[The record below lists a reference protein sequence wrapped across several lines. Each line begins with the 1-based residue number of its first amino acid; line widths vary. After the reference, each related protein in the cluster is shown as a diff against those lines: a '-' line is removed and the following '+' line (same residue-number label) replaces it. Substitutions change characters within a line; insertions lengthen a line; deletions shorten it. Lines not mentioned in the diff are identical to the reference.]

1 VDGHGIAQC
10 AILLAMMIFIFLVAF
25 IGISGLVGLALAQ
38 DVIVLKNGRQ
48 ITAQSYREEGSTVK
62 IQGLGGEFGIPK
74 DQIQSIS
81 KAGQGERP
89 GLNIIDLET
98 TTRQTSQK
106 PSLPPARDAK
116 APTSPAET
124 RSAADVEE
132 EKEYQ
137 KRLAEVTEKLEA
149 ARQDYFKATQGGGTS
164 SNVSRDGMKAWTM
177 DFASRIHDSQKVP
190 GGGGLASTP
199 PAPPYAPNYT
209 PKEKELSDLRIKIDD
224 LQKERD
230 NLIQEMKSKNIPTGA
245 L

>member
-1 VDGHGIAQC
+1 MVKILFVAALIGMSGWSSVAQ
-10 AILLAMMIFIFLVAF
+10 
-25 IGISGLVGLALAQ
+25 AQ
-38 DVIVLKNGRQ
+38 HVIVLKNGRQ
-48 ITAQSYREEGSTVK
+48 ITAQSYREEGTTVK

-81 KAGQGERP
+81 KASQGERP

-98 TTRQTSQK
+98 TSRQTSIPQK

-149 ARQDYFKATQGGGTS
+149 ARQDYFKATQGGGTA
-164 SNVSRDGMKAWTM
+164 SNLSKDGMKAWTM

>member
-1 VDGHGIAQC
+1 MVKILFVAALIGMSGWSSVAQ
-10 AILLAMMIFIFLVAF
+10 
-25 IGISGLVGLALAQ
+25 AQ
-38 DVIVLKNGRQ
+38 HVIVLKNGRQ

-62 IQGLGGEFGIPK
+62 IQGLGGEFGIAK

-98 TTRQTSQK
+98 TTRQTSITQK

-116 APTSPAET
+116 APTSPPET
-124 RSAADVEE
+124 KSAADIEE

-137 KRLAEVTEKLEA
+137 KRLAEVTDKLEA

-164 SNVSRDGMKAWTM
+164 SNVSKEGMRAWTM

-190 GGGGLASTP
+190 GGGGPPNTP
-199 PAPPYAPNYT
+199 PASPYAPNYT
-209 PKEKELSDLRIKIDD
+209 PKEKELSDLRIKIDG
-224 LQKERD
+224 LQKERE
-230 NLIQEMKSKNIPTGA
+230 NLIQEMKSKNIPTGTP
-245 L
+245 

>member
-1 VDGHGIAQC
+1 MVKILFVAALIGMSGWSSVAQ
-10 AILLAMMIFIFLVAF
+10 
-25 IGISGLVGLALAQ
+25 AQ
-38 DVIVLKNGRQ
+38 HVIVLKNGRQ

-62 IQGLGGEFGIPK
+62 IQGLGGEFGIAK

-98 TTRQTSQK
+98 TTRQTSVPQK

-124 RSAADVEE
+124 KSAADIEE

-137 KRLAEVTEKLEA
+137 KRLAA
-149 ARQDYFKATQGGGTS
+149 ATQKLDAAKEEFLNATQRGGSS
-164 SNVSRDGMKAWTM
+164 SNVSKEGFQGWIADVG
-177 DFASRIHDSQKVP
+177 SRIRDSQKVP
-190 GGGGLASTP
+190 GGGGPAGTP
-199 PAPPYAPNYT
+199 PMQGYEAPVYT
-209 PKEKELSDLRIKIDD
+209 PKQKELSDLRIKVDG

-230 NLIQEMKSKNIPTGA
+230 NLIQEMRSKNIPTGVP
-245 L
+245 